1 MTHKEQSKI
10 GGEAAAKVQDN
21 TLLLQN
27 GSNDIRL
34 ECGQCWHIATVGW
47 DMKWSHVM
55 SIFKQGQSRTG
66 RLRFAQFAHVTG
78 AQKNSF
84 DWMLVLTPLHDRYV
98 SITNEKSIETHFHWD
113 WNRTNVG
120 LTRSL

>member
-66 RLRFAQFAHVTG
+66 RLRFTQFAHFTG